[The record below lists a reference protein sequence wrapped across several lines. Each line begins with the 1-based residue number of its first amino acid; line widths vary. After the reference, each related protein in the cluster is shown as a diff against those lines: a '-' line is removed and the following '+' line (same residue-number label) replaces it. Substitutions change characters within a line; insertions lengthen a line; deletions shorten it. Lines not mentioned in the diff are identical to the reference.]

1 MYLFSH
7 GSWLPKDLLIGL
19 NLGLEDGWATFLEF
33 KIRDTNKT
41 RGNINKNRG
50 SPNKNR
56 VPNKNRDAINKIRSS
71 IKTKCSFSR
80 KDRRK
85 GVTAVT
91 TS

>member
-1 MYLFSH
+1 MYLSSH

-56 VPNKNRDAINKIRSS
+56 DAINKIRSS

-85 GVTAVT
+85 GVAAVT